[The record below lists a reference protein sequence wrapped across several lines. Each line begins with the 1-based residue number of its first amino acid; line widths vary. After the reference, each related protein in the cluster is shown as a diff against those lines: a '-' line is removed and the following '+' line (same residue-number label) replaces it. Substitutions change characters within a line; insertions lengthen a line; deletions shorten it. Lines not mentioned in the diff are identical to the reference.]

1 MVYFRTIAGAVA
13 GAVINLI
20 IFRIIPFT
28 PDLTDWG
35 GRAYPRSYI
44 LPLIIVAVVS
54 YTAAWLG
61 SKISPSTGRLTG
73 MLASI
78 ITAAV
83 TIGFETGSGLVEPLF
98 HHPAYPMFSDHA
110 LLALAILL
118 VAGHLG
124 GARVERVAVAKEI
137 DAEKPEVAVNAIK

>member
-1 MVYFRTIAGAVA
+1 MVYFRTLAGAVA
-13 GAVINLI
+13 GALLNLI

-28 PDLTDWG
+28 PDLSDWG

-44 LPLIIVAVVS
+44 LPLIIVAIVGYFS
-54 YTAAWLG
+54 AWLV
-61 SKISPSTGRLTG
+61 SKISPSTGRLIG

-78 ITAAV
+78 LTAAAA
-83 TIGFETGSGLVEPLF
+83 IGWSTGAKILEPLF
-98 HHPAYPMFSDHA
+98 HHPAYPAFSDHA

-124 GARVERVAVAKEI
+124 GLRVEKFSRKLESASEMAASGLVR
-137 DAEKPEVAVNAIK
+137 PN